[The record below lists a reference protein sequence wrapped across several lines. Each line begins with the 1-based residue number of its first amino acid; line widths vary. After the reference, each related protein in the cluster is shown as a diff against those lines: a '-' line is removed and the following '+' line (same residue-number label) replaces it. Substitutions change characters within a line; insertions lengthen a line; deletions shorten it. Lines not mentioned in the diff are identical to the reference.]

1 MGAGGLGPK
10 NIASLVPYFFFFT
23 EFLPTDRHLQ
33 GPPYTPPP
41 PRLKTEVEDAPHFCR
56 LLKNTKMS
64 GGLESGEGACV

>member
-10 NIASLVPYFFFFT
+10 NIASLVTYFFFLYRIFAHGST
-23 EFLPTDRHLQ
+23 PAE
-33 GPPYTPPP
+33 PPLHSPP